1 MVSTPVGIIGLGLL
15 GEALARRLLGASF
28 RVYGFDIDPVR
39 MNNFAAI
46 GGEPAGAIADVAR
59 AAGTIVLALF
69 DTDQVEQVVEKDL
82 LAALG
87 ESSDTIVLCTPTCD
101 PERIAALAERVA
113 PRGIRLL
120 ETPVVGSSAQ
130 VAAGDSLA
138 LIGGDE
144 ATIAAAEDVLQ
155 VLFPARFRLGEVGA
169 GGRAKLAL
177 NLVLGLN
184 RLALAE
190 GLVFAER
197 VGLDAQA
204 FLDVAR
210 RSVAYSRVMDNKGP
224 KMLRGDFSPE
234 ARARQHL
241 KDVALILEK
250 AGGLGQALPALA
262 VHAEIL
268 EACVNQGEGDLD
280 NSVIVA
286 ELRRRRT

>member
-1 MVSTPVGIIGLGLL
+1 MVSTPIGIIGLGLL

-28 RVYGFDIDPVR
+28 RVIGFDIDPSR
-39 MNNFAAI
+39 MRNFATI
-46 GGEPAGAIADVAR
+46 GGEPADAIADVAR
-59 AAGTIVLALF
+59 AARTIVLAVF
-69 DTDQVEQVVEKDL
+69 NTDQVEQVVEKDL

-87 ESSDTIVLCTPTCD
+87 ETPGTIVLCTPTCD
-101 PERIAALAERVA
+101 PERIAALAERVT

-144 ATIAAAEDVLQ
+144 ATTAAAEDVLRI
-155 VLFPARFRLGEVGA
+155 LFPARYRVGEVGA

-197 VGLDAQA
+197 VGLDPQA
-204 FLDVAR
+204 FLDAAR
-210 RSVAYSRVMDNKGP
+210 GSVAYSRVMDNKGP
-224 KMLRGDFSPE
+224 KMLRGDFSAE
-234 ARARQHL
+234 GRARQHL

-250 AGGLGQALPALA
+250 ARGVGQALPALA

-268 EACVNQGEGDLD
+268 EACVRHGEGDLD